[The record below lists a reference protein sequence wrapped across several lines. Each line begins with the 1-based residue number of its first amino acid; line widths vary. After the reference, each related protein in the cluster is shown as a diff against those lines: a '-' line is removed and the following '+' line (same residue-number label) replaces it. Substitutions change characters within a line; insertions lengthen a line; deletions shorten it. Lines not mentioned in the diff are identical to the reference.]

1 MENTRKNKLLVV
13 CGPTAS
19 GKSDVGILLAKEYSG
34 EIVSAD
40 SMQVY
45 VGLDIATAKPA
56 VEEMQG
62 VPHHMIS
69 VVKRCEKYSV
79 AAYLE
84 SARKI
89 IADIHS
95 RGKLPIVVGGTGLYI
110 SSLVDNITFDEEEND
125 GAVRRKL
132 SDLAKEIGNE
142 EMLEKLRCIDPET
155 ANNLHANN
163 LNRIIRA
170 LEVYEITGKTLSEQK
185 ALSRRNP
192 SPYDCLMLG
201 IDFAER
207 EFLYD
212 RINRRVDIMMEQG
225 LLDEAKNAYD
235 NDDLGVTSAQ
245 AIGVKELLP
254 YFDGTSDLTSCVDK
268 IKQETRRYAKRQL
281 TWFRRDER
289 INWILCDEN
298 TNSQNKLEK
307 FKKIIAKNNFL

>member
-1 MENTRKNKLLVV
+1 MENSQKQKILIV

-19 GKSDVGILLAKEYSG
+19 GKSDVGILLAKEYNG
-34 EIVSAD
+34 EVISAD
-40 SMQVY
+40 SMQIY
-45 VGLDIATAKPA
+45 VGLDIATAKPT

-89 IADIHS
+89 IADIHI

-125 GAVRRKL
+125 GTVRRKL
-132 SDLAKEIGNE
+132 NDLAKEIGNE
-142 EMLEKLRCIDPET
+142 KMLEKLHCIDPET

-185 ALSRRNP
+185 TLSRRNP
-192 SPYDCLMLG
+192 SPYDCLMFG
-201 IDFAER
+201 IDFEDR
-207 EFLYD
+207 EYLYE
-212 RINRRVDIMMEQG
+212 RINRRVDIMMAQG

-245 AIGVKELLP
+245 AIGVKELIP
-254 YFDGTSDLTSCVDK
+254 YFDGTSDLISCVDK

-281 TWFRRDER
+281 TWFRRDDR

-298 TNSQNKLEK
+298 TNSKNKLEK